1 MPSSPA
7 TRALRVPL
15 PTSDRAPAIERHRP
29 ESSSAPEPSHRKRWT
44 HSGRRFSNPWVQA
57 AQRTFR
63 NPVGLVGTVAFIILV
78 LAAVFAGAIS
88 PYDPVAQHP
97 GQELLAPNGQFW
109 LGTDQFG
116 RDVLSRV
123 IYGSRN
129 SLFVGVLAVLMGA
142 GTGIFTG
149 LLAGFLGGWVERV
162 LMRCYDALM
171 AFPAILLGIAV
182 VTALG
187 PGLYSVAIALAIG
200 ALPVFARLTRS
211 TVLAER
217 GRDYVLAANC
227 IGARDARVML
237 LHVLPNALPPLIVAL
252 SLSMGFAVLAESSLS
267 FLGLGTQ
274 PPDPS
279 WGGMLSDS
287 RPYLRQAS
295 WLGIFPGLALALLM
309 MSLNYVADALRDAL
323 DPRRING

>member
-1 MPSSPA
+1 MPTSPA
-7 TRALRVPL
+7 ARALGAPL
-15 PTSDRAPAIERHRP
+15 PTADRTPTIEAHRP
-29 ESSSAPEPSHRKRWT
+29 GLISAPELSHGGRWT
-44 HSGRRFSNPWVQA
+44 HSGGRRFSNPWVQA
-57 AQRTFR
+57 AARTIR
-63 NPVGLVGTVAFIILV
+63 NPVGLVGSLAFIVLL
-78 LAAVFAGAIS
+78 LAAVFAGVIS

-97 GQELLAPNGQFW
+97 GQELLAPNDKFW

-149 LLAGFLGGWVERV
+149 LLAGFLGGWVDRV

-211 TVLAER
+211 TVLGER

-279 WGGMLSDS
+279 WGGIS
-287 RPYLRQAS
+287 RTRVPTCDRRPGWEFFPAS
-295 WLGIFPGLALALLM
+295 RWHC
-309 MSLNYVADALRDAL
+309 S
-323 DPRRING
+323 